1 MSFSQIVARVADLAR
16 AHASNVELAVFG
28 NNDEVQIL
36 PNKKQQ
42 LQVLNSISSN
52 WGEFPLDKPSPQPPS
67 QVLQDDHEIQRL
79 TSNFHS
85 LPCSFQTAFLINAL
99 AGYQTEP
106 DALVSLVLD
115 LFLAMLVEHTV
126 KVGGNA
132 ALSDEL
138 ARQVQ
143 AKLLGLQKPCTS
155 GKWYWYELETKLV
168 KQSVGEW
175 TRVLRKFS
183 FTQAAEFLSLS
194 KLQFAMEF
202 LPTAASFCLE
212 LNSPLCA
219 ASLLFWLNK
228 ALDVQA
234 KREIL
239 EILVLV
245 LVQHPPQE
253 FDMQLVVDVLTQK
266 SPAQELKPAR
276 RQLECWF
283 LCHNRDLAWETWYK
297 DFALKRVVKP
307 LRTNFATSLDFAYI
321 ALKGRAMQVKPKLA
335 KLVLA
340 ELTLN
345 KQCKRLL
352 DSVDYSG
359 AVFASFG
366 LAELC
371 QYDLDILPQLLV
383 KAKSRML
390 IGLLTLRELQQREQ
404 QGVPAS
410 VINNLVDTA
419 VLPHL
424 LSIDAVPKRKPS
436 LKPKCGPIKRTYEGE
451 WFFDALGQL
460 LEEEDPEQMVVE
472 EVALEVVACLD
483 LLANSSSCTHRLSCE
498 YLRPNKFPLAVR
510 QHCVRALQRQVQRGE
525 FEMRIIQELKGMVVD
540 SRGALH
546 THELIQVLQAV
557 TVNKHVVHVELA
569 GLALALAAIQSP
581 QLLQALR
588 QSVPYLDRTL
598 GADGNE
604 LVGFIFASP
613 FARECARILS
623 PWNLHDDALTVRIL
637 LACDPSR
644 VALEDFYFG
653 PCLSNKRSLDDLQ
666 VCSAAGYSAQSV
678 VSVLRR
684 VVAWFRQLASTNS
697 GGGAMFTSLSA
708 ASISSATLPS
718 NNNNNL
724 PVSASPLLLSTPSS
738 FAASTLRTS
747 LRFAAATVSTPTAPP
762 KLVPVVLEDFAEE
775 KVLMRC
781 VCQTLSMMV
790 AGKAST
796 AIPEQLLVAAA
807 AVETVNLLLSRF
819 ANKQRRQVISSLL
832 VADLCAVVLAICD
845 LVSSSVEPGEVD
857 ATWKRV
863 DRRILWIFLRRIA
876 GFEER
881 PFAVAS
887 EECREW
893 IETAATRLLSIGP
906 VSLGQICEPPDS
918 DLFCWIVSSPK
929 VAKAFLNAH
938 FLSVIEYYIT
948 KCISNHPLLF
958 PQVLESVREHFD
970 MDFERGRGP
979 QMIDPIPLS
988 LRVHLLALALLMP
1001 SFPGKIS
1008 DRQLG
1013 GLICMAVSREGP
1025 DNYAS
1030 AAATFAELCRMFLD
1044 DDNHVQDV
1052 QFVSR
1057 WCAKHCAATLG
1068 TAEVAEMAQLL
1079 VEMLWEHCR
1088 VDLSLPWVCK
1098 LKHGVLVDK
1107 AWDLPFAVW
1116 KAFPNKLASMRHIVA
1131 KKTKDGGGG
1140 ASRRRALLAQVG
1152 SVATCPDFLI
1162 IFNDHA
1168 DNSDLVCDALV
1179 IKGFELLQYC
1189 ALDSARDFVKL
1200 GNFAFACP
1208 ENRFTAEYL
1217 RWVQT
1222 LTRTQPPPPV
1232 VGDADQD
1239 KDQLL
1244 DWAVSILVQHVPHTT
1259 LTSWLDDVLGNLD
1272 SGGGHAEDYARQV
1285 QLLRLYCALRKH
1297 GVAPESGR
1305 HNELILI
1312 TFASQR
1318 TGKFEAFQVCIEYLS
1333 PPPGDGGQGEP
1344 ALLLDATLA
1353 YLGEIWSGAQPLL
1366 FNLALERSAVQ
1377 LFDRLRLLSGVA
1389 RGDDHHVDL
1398 FWIAFERFLRI
1409 HLGEPRLFYYATTT
1423 TATGTGNNSELFQL
1437 MRLLAQGNS
1446 ELQTALRLFQD
1457 GGNHSSETALFVCF
1471 QVAKETRSEHLLQ
1484 LVLENASA
1492 REEIAHL
1499 CAKEVILSTFGYSP
1513 RLVACAATL
1522 LQRFPQL
1529 PPSSSASSASLRSMP
1544 PYRGPQPA
1552 SAAMERAEAKWTL
1565 FALDYRVQYWKE
1577 SVPLQQHVGDD
1588 YDDHYEAAV
1597 AMLSQ
1602 SPPASLAAAGKAAPV
1617 DIRDVL
1623 TGDARAR
1630 LVAHAMDRGVF
1641 VAKLSA
1647 LQVVAV

>member
-1 MSFSQIVARVADLAR
+1 MSFSQIVARVAELAR
-16 AHASNVELAVFG
+16 AHASGVELAVFG
-28 NNDEVQIL
+28 NNDEVQLL

-42 LQVLNSISSN
+42 LQILNSVSAS
-52 WGEFPLDKPSPQPPS
+52 WGEFPLDKPLLLPS
-67 QVLQDDHEIQRL
+67 QDDHELQRL
-79 TSNFHS
+79 ASNFHS
-85 LPCSFQTAFLINAL
+85 LPCSFQTAFLVNAL

-115 LFLAMLVEHTV
+115 LFLAMLVEHMV
-126 KVGGNA
+126 AVAGNA
-132 ALSDEL
+132 ALSDAL
-138 ARQVQ
+138 AKQVQ
-143 AKLLGLQKPCTS
+143 TKLLGLQKPSTS

-168 KQSVGEW
+168 KQSINKW

-183 FTQAAEFLSLS
+183 PTQAAEFLAQS
-194 KLQFAMEF
+194 KLHVAIEF

-212 LNSPLCA
+212 LSSPLCA
-219 ASLLFWLNK
+219 ACLLFWLNK
-228 ALDVQA
+228 ALDVQT

-239 EILVLV
+239 EVLV
-245 LVQHPPQE
+245 WVLVHSPRQE
-253 FDMQLVVDVLTQK
+253 FDMQLVVDVLSQK

-283 LCHNRDLAWETWYK
+283 LCHNRDLAWESWYK
-297 DFALKRVVKP
+297 DFALKRIVKP
-307 LRTNFATSLDFAYI
+307 LRTSFATSLDFAYI
-321 ALKGRAMQVKPKLA
+321 AFKGRAEQVKPKLA

-340 ELTLN
+340 ELALT

-352 DSVDYSG
+352 DSIDYANAIS
-359 AVFASFG
+359 ASLA

-371 QYDLDILPQLLV
+371 RYDSTVLPQLLV
-383 KAKSRML
+383 KAKSRTL
-390 IGLLTLRELQQREQ
+390 IGLLTLRELQRHP
-404 QGVPAS
+404 QGVSPS
-410 VINNLVDTA
+410 TIDQLVDTA

-424 LSIDAVPKRKPS
+424 LSIDSVPKRKPS
-436 LKPKCGPIKRTYEGE
+436 LKPKCGPIKRTHEAE
-451 WFFDALGQL
+451 WFFDALVQL
-460 LEEEDPEQMVVE
+460 LEEEDAEQVVVE
-472 EVALEVVACLD
+472 EVALEVVTCLD
-483 LLANSSSCTHRLSCE
+483 LLANSNGAHRISCE
-498 YLRPNKFPLAVR
+498 YLRPSKFPLAVR

-557 TVNKHVVHVELA
+557 TVNRHVVHVELA
-569 GLALALAAIQSP
+569 GLALALAAIQFP

-598 GADGNE
+598 SADGSE
-604 LVGFIFASP
+604 LVGFVFASP
-613 FARECARILS
+613 FAKECARILH

-644 VALEDFYFG
+644 VALEDVYFG
-653 PCLSNKRSLDDLQ
+653 PCLSSKRSLDDLQ

-684 VVAWFRQLASTNS
+684 VTVWFRQLVSANNGG
-697 GGGAMFTSLSA
+697 GGGAMSTPVPA
-708 ASISSATLPS
+708 ASVSSATTTHNNSFSVPS
-718 NNNNNL
+718 N
-724 PVSASPLLLSTPSS
+724 PSS

-747 LRFAAATVSTPTAPP
+747 LRFAAATVSTPAAPP

-781 VCQTLSMMV
+781 VCQTLSMLAV
-790 AGKAST
+790 GEKTDANPN
-796 AIPEQLLVAAA
+796 AISEQLLVAAA

-819 ANKQRRQVISSLL
+819 ANRQRRQVISSLL

-845 LVSSSVEPGEVD
+845 LVASSVGPGEVD

-918 DLFCWIVSSPK
+918 DLFRWIVSSPK
-929 VAKAFLNAH
+929 VAKAFLSAH
-938 FLSVIEYYIT
+938 FLSVIEYYIA
-948 KCISNHPLLF
+948 KCIGNHPLLF
-958 PQVLESVREHFD
+958 PQVLQSVREHFD
-970 MDFERGRGP
+970 MDFELGRGP
-979 QMIDPIPLS
+979 QMVDPIPLS

-1001 SFPGKIS
+1001 SFPDKVS

-1013 GLICMAVSREGP
+1013 GLVCMAVSREGA
-1025 DNYAS
+1025 DHYAS
-1030 AAATFAELCRMFLD
+1030 ASATFAELCRMFLD
-1044 DDNHVQDV
+1044 NDSHVQDV

-1068 TAEVAEMAQLL
+1068 TAGVAEMAQLL
-1079 VEMLWEHCR
+1079 VEMLWEHRR

-1116 KAFPNKLASMRHIVA
+1116 KAFPNKLASMRHIAA
-1131 KKTKDGGGG
+1131 KKTKDGAG

-1152 SVATCPDFLI
+1152 SVSTCPEFLI
-1162 IFNDHA
+1162 IFNEHA
-1168 DNSDLVCDALV
+1168 DNPELVCDALV
-1179 IKGFELLQYC
+1179 VKGFELLQYC
-1189 ALDSARDFVKL
+1189 AIDSCRDFVRL
-1200 GNFAFACP
+1200 GNFAFASV
-1208 ENRFTAEYL
+1208 ENRFTLEYV

-1222 LTRTQPPPPV
+1222 LTRTRPPALG
-1232 VGDADQD
+1232 GDLDQH
-1239 KDQLL
+1239 KDEVL
-1244 DWAVSILVQHVPHTT
+1244 DWAVSVLVDHVPRPT
-1259 LTSWLDDVLGNLD
+1259 LAQWLDDVLGNLD

-1297 GVAPESGR
+1297 GVAPESR
-1305 HNELILI
+1305 RPNELILI
-1312 TFASQR
+1312 AFAAQR

-1333 PPPGDGGQGEP
+1333 FDEDDGEP
-1344 ALLLDATLA
+1344 VLLLDATLA

-1366 FNLALERSAVQ
+1366 FNLALERSAIQ
-1377 LFDRLRLLSGVA
+1377 LFERLSA
-1389 RGDDHHVDL
+1389 TQGDAHVDL

-1409 HLGEPRLFYYATTT
+1409 HLGEPRLFYYATAT
-1423 TATGTGNNSELFQL
+1423 TATTGELFQL
-1437 MRLLAQGNS
+1437 MRLLAQNNA

-1499 CAKEVILSTFGYSP
+1499 CAKEVVLSTFGYSP
-1513 RLVACAATL
+1513 RLVACAAAL
-1522 LQRFPQL
+1522 LQRFPHL

-1565 FALDYRVQYWKE
+1565 FAFDYRVQYWKE
-1577 SVPLQQHVGDD
+1577 SAPLQQHS
-1588 YDDHYEAAV
+1588 DDHEAV
-1597 AMLSQ
+1597 LGQ
-1602 SPPASLAAAGKAAPV
+1602 SAPGAAGKAAPV
-1617 DIRDVL
+1617 DVRDGL

-1630 LVAHAMDRGVF
+1630 LVAHAMDRGYDPKWLELFEKSSYVPGLELEQESLWQSF
-1641 VAKLSA
+1641 QRSRWWPFE
-1647 LQVVAV
+1647 QD